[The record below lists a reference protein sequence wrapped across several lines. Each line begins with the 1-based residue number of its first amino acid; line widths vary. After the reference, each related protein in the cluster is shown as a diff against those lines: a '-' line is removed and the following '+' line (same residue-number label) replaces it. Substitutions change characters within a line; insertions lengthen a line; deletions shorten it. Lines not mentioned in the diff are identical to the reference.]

1 MAGVTV
7 KTTKMT
13 HKDGKP
19 RRKLAKTRVAINKQP
34 YDLRKVAARRRLV
47 VRR

>member
-1 MAGVTV
+1 MAGVKV

-19 RRKLAKTRVAINKQP
+19 RRKLAKTRVNINNKP

>member
-1 MAGVTV
+1 MAGVKV
-7 KTTKMT
+7 KTTKLT

-19 RRKLAKTRVAINKQP
+19 RRKLARTRVTINNKP